1 MHRGFFKNIEK
12 YLTNTDDK
20 QILVLNDSYFSY
32 NPSNQNSE
40 IIKYLEDLEN
50 SKNIKIVEK
59 TENFYQLKNDYDI
72 IINIFFFEYF
82 HKSIKLL

>member
-1 MHRGFFKNIEK
+1 MIHIFP
-12 YLTNTDDK
+12 
-20 QILVLNDSYFSY
+20 V

-72 IINIFFFEYF
+72 IINIFFRVF
-82 HKSIKLL
+82 S